1 VQPRTDFHCRSAA
14 PTGAYRAAAEAGHKQ
29 PRQPFYGREYN
40 ADEAIPPL
48 LCLYRRDFDLRYGY
62 LAETGGTFI
71 LSSMSLDEH
80 QQLARSNI

>member
-1 VQPRTDFHCRSAA
+1 MQPRTGFHCRRAA
-14 PTGAYRAAAEAGHKQ
+14 PAGAYLTAGHRHS
-29 PRQPFYGREYN
+29 RQSFYRRECS

-71 LSSMSLDEH
+71 LPSMSLDEH
-80 QQLARSNI
+80 QQLAGLISD